1 MKPFINSLLCLTL
14 LSGCAIQGGDSFTP
28 TGITLNRSVR
38 LGLDAFKPNPFE
50 KPADPP
56 PPPPLPPPMIEPA
69 PEIHHHH
76 YAAAPR
82 PRYSFQT
89 FEPRQ
94 TDIVILESYE

>member
-38 LGLDAFKPNPFE
+38 LGLDAFKPNPFDKE
-50 KPADPP
+50 VIPPSPPIVTPP
-56 PPPPLPPPMIEPA
+56 PVVNNT
-69 PEIHHHH
+69 
-76 YAAAPR
+76 YYNVNPR